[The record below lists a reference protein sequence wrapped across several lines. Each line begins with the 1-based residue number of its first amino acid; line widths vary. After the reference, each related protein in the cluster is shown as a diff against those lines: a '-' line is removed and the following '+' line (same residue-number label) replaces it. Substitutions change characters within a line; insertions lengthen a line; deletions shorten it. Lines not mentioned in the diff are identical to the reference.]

1 MPRSASK
8 SRGHGGTGRVTPGL
22 CLPPSMPGQA
32 SLGASR
38 RFVETVELQISLKNY
53 DPQKDKRFSGT
64 VRFAILSLLPSLRPC
79 PALLGAAAAP
89 NRLGSPARPGPVGAA
104 GRTLTLG
111 LKT

>member
-1 MPRSASK
+1 M
-8 SRGHGGTGRVTPGL
+8 
-22 CLPPSMPGQA
+22 
-32 SLGASR
+32 
-38 RFVETVELQISLKNY
+38 ELQISLKNY

-79 PALLGAAAAP
+79 PALLLLGAAAAP
-89 NRLGSPARPGPVGAA
+89 NRLGSSARPGPVGAA

>member
-8 SRGHGGTGRVTPGL
+8 SRGIGSVSPVLGLPSGR
-22 CLPPSMPGQA
+22 A
-32 SLGASR
+32 SPVSSR

-79 PALLGAAAAP
+79 PALLGAAAVP